1 VDLVDELFRHNSWAN
16 RRLLE
21 FCAGLEPPILDS
33 SAPGT
38 MGSIIDTLRHLSGA
52 EERYLEFLELA
63 SSRRDEVMEGA
74 KLDLPAL
81 QREAAGRTERWDRLL
96 ARKLD
101 PGEVIER
108 TRKDG
113 TVDALPRATLLLQA
127 IHHGNDHRT
136 HICTILGAQG
146 IEPPE
151 LDGWNFYSVE

>member
-1 VDLVDELFRHNSWAN
+1 MDLVDELFRHNSWAN
-16 RRLLE
+16 QRLLE
-21 FCAGLEPPILDS
+21 FCAGLEPATLDS

-52 EERYLEFLELA
+52 DERYLGFLELGP
-63 SSRRDEVMEGA
+63 RRDELMEAA

-81 QREAAGRTERWDRLL
+81 RREAAGRAERWDRLL

-101 PGEVIER
+101 PGDVIKR

-113 TVDALPRATLLLQA
+113 TVDALPRGTLLLQA

-136 HICTILGAQG
+136 HICTILGGQG

-151 LDGWNFYSVE
+151 LDGWNFYGVD